1 MNMDLKT
8 FVEDSLVQICEG
20 IKAAQER
27 TAGTGAYISPAL
39 SSANEAAGSEEDL
52 QLFTQDVVFDLAIEV
67 VSQEGSSN
75 KNSGKLVLCIASI
88 FNAGIKGESQRSQE
102 SKGSYVS
109 RMRFTIPVCWPRV
122 RAEEDVYNS
131 CTIKGGFIDLNA
143 VKNGGKL

>member
-1 MNMDLKT
+1 MNMELKT

-20 IKAAQER
+20 IKAAQKR
-27 TAGTGAYISPAL
+27 TADTGAYISPAL
-39 SSANEAAGSEEDL
+39 SSAKEAAGSEEDL
-52 QLFTQDVVFDLAIEV
+52 KLFTQDVVFDLAIEV

-75 KNSGKLVLCIASI
+75 KSSGKLVLCIASI
-88 FNAGIKGESQRSQE
+88 FNAGVKGESQTSQE

-131 CTIKGGFIDLNA
+131 GTSNKDMPSPNA
-143 VKNGGKL
+143 YMN